1 MPLFPVET
9 KPKRRLIPL
18 DEPQDRLK
26 PPENRQ
32 EGPLTPGL
40 APTPIKPPQTVRRLV
55 PLDAPQQPTRRLV
68 SLDDGT
74 GNAPNFMQRLAARTA
89 DLTRRAVPPVPTQV
103 PSVSDTIRAAAAPF
117 QVEPVIKSPTAQR
130 VAGDVGAGLAGT
142 AAGMAGLVPLVASSI
157 PRRGESSV
165 TDAVARGA
173 EAVSRKLTEVAASLA
188 PEEDR

>member
-55 PLDAPQQPTRRLV
+55 PLDAPPQPTRRLV

-74 GNAPNFMQRLAARTA
+74 GNAPNFMQRLAARET
-89 DLTRRAVPPVPTQV
+89 DFTRRAGPPLPTQV

-117 QVEPVIKSPTAQR
+117 QVEPVIKSPTAAR
-130 VAGDVGAGLAGT
+130 MVSETDGTCVGTGGT
-142 AAGMAGLVPLVASSI
+142 A
-157 PRRGESSV
+157 
-165 TDAVARGA
+165 
-173 EAVSRKLTEVAASLA
+173 
-188 PEEDR
+188 